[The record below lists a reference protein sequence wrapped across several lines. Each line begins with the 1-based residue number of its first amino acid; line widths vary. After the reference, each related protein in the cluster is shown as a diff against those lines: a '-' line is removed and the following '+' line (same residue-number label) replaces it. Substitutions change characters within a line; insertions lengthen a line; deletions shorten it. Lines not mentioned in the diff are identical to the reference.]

1 MPRHGNRIGA
11 GRKEP
16 VSLYAEP
23 SSPMLIPNSVK
34 PSVITN
40 FEDFKNKRASPLIKI
55 EGNFMLP
62 ADNPFLLELPV
73 YIGKVSAGRTTG
85 FASPADD
92 YEQEK
97 LDINQRLVRN
107 KAATVF
113 MWVGKD
119 DDSMIDVG
127 IMPGALLVVDKSLT
141 VRSGKI
147 VVTIVDDEYV
157 VKRFYKYM
165 DVIELRSMN
174 QIKNYPP
181 ITFKEGAVV
190 VIEGVVTNVVTPL

>member
-1 MPRHGNRIGA
+1 
-11 GRKEP
+11 
-16 VSLYAEP
+16 
-23 SSPMLIPNSVK
+23 MLIPNSVK

-174 QIKNYPP
+174 QVKNYPP